1 MVSFCCEIFLLCTAA
16 LVLTFFI
23 AGLLFICA
31 LSTSITWERTA
42 SRPETGLLIP
52 SVYISDLVDSSI
64 GVYSWIPCIILRCG
78 GSINRSERRDRSM
91 KKPSEY
97 LLGRLMPESAGGAD
111 YLAML
116 LLLKGMKSLTGS
128 AEAGRALTAEVASRG
143 SGAVAGG
150 GVVIRS

>member
-1 MVSFCCEIFLLCTAA
+1 LPVSFIS
-16 LVLTFFI
+16 
-23 AGLLFICA
+23 CA
-31 LSTSITWERTA
+31 SKHVDNLGAYSIP
-42 SRPETGLLIP
+42 SETGLLIP

-91 KKPSEY
+91 KKLSEY
-97 LLGRLMPESAGGAD
+97 LLGRLMFGGLRWRPI